1 MSTESAV
8 ARLRGDGRGWTLL
21 AIAVGWVFVLGGRY
35 LVPAVLPQVKETFLV
50 GDFEAGVAVTVV
62 WATYALMQSPAGL
75 LTDRVGERRLLTGS
89 LLLTGGSVLV
99 LGVSPVF
106 LAFLG
111 GCAAFGF
118 TTGLYGPPRG
128 TALSRTF
135 PENDGTAIGATL
147 AAGAVGS
154 AVLPFLA
161 GALVGTVSWRWV
173 VAGLAPPLLVAGAF
187 AWGAVPER
195 ERSADPDVP
204 PLSDLARD
212 VYRAVRMRGV
222 AVAVAAVTLM
232 LFGFQGLTAFF
243 VTYLVETKG
252 FDQTTAAAMF
262 SLLFVGAALAQF
274 FGGSLADRF
283 GERPVLVGISVAGV
297 PLLAAV
303 PFVDG
308 LVPVAL
314 LSFVLGTRLGITSV
328 TNAYVIAVLPDA
340 VTGTAWGVLRTLFF
354 LLGAGGSTVV
364 GAMADADLF
373 AESFYLLAGLTAL
386 AAVCYAFLPTREAV
400 RAGYDE
406 EVGAPLD

>member
-1 MSTESAV
+1 MSSDSAM

-21 AIAVGWVFVLGGRY
+21 AIALGWVFVLGGRY
-35 LVPAVLPQVKETFLV
+35 LVPAVLPQVKGAFTV

-75 LTDRVGERRLLTGS
+75 LTDRVGERRLLAGS
-89 LLLTGGSVLV
+89 LLLTGGSVVV

-135 PENDGTAIGATL
+135 PDNDGTAIGFTL

-173 VAGLAPPLLVAGAF
+173 VAGLAPPFLVAAAF
-187 AWGAVPER
+187 AWRSVPER
-195 ERSADPDVP
+195 GIGADPEIP
-204 PLSDLARD
+204 PASDLASD
-212 VYRAVRMRGV
+212 VYRAVRVRGV
-222 AVAVAAVTLM
+222 AVAVVAVTLM

-243 VTYLVETKG
+243 LTYLVDAKG
-252 FDQTTAAAMF
+252 FAQPTAAAMF
-262 SLLFVGAALAQF
+262 SLLFLGAALAQF
-274 FGGSLADRF
+274 FGGALADRL
-283 GERPVLVGISVAGV
+283 GERIVLVAISAVGV
-297 PLLAAV
+297 PLLAVV
-303 PFVDG
+303 PFVSG

-314 LSFVLGTRLGITSV
+314 LSFLLGTRLGIASV
-328 TNAYVIAVLPDA
+328 TNAYLIAVLPDA
-340 VTGTAWGVLRTLFF
+340 VRGTAWGVLRTGFF

-386 AAVCYAFLPTREAV
+386 ATLCYAFLPTREAV
-400 RAGYDE
+400 RAGYGE
-406 EVGAPLD
+406 TA

>member
-21 AIAVGWVFVLGGRY
+21 AIALGWVFVLGGRY
-35 LVPAVLPQVKETFLV
+35 LVPAVLPQVKGTFAV
-50 GDFEAGVAVTVV
+50 GDFEAGVAVTVI
-62 WATYALMQSPAGL
+62 WATYALMQSPAGV
-75 LTDRVGERRLLTGS
+75 LTDRVGERRLLAGS

-135 PENDGTAIGATL
+135 PENDGAAIGATL

-161 GALVGTVSWRWV
+161 GALVGSVTWRLV
-173 VAGLAPPLLVAGAF
+173 VAGLAPPLLVAGVF

-195 ERSADPDVP
+195 ERHADPERLPVGA
-204 PLSDLARD
+204 LARD
-212 VYRAVRMRGV
+212 VLRAVRVRGV

-243 VTYLVETKG
+243 VTYLVEAKG
-252 FDQTTAAAMF
+252 FAQPTAAAMF
-262 SLLFVGAALAQF
+262 SLLFLGAALAQF
-274 FGGSLADRF
+274 FGGALADRF
-283 GERPVLVGISVAGV
+283 GERVVLVGLSAVGV
-297 PLLAAV
+297 PFLAAV
-303 PFVDG
+303 PFVEG
-308 LVPVAL
+308 FVPVAI
-314 LSFVLGTRLGITSV
+314 LSFLLGTRLGIAAV

-340 VTGTAWGVLRTLFF
+340 VRGTAWGALRAVFF

-373 AESFYLLAGLTAL
+373 AESFYLLAALTA
-386 AAVCYAFLPTREAV
+386 AATLLFVFLPTREAV
-400 RAGYDE
+400 RASY
-406 EVGAPLD
+406 A